1 MRAFATLALATA
13 ACAVIPPYNLVERL
27 ALDPFESTLVT
38 AVKAAGLVTALEGKG
53 PFTVFAPSDLAFD
66 MLPPGTLP
74 KLLANTTLLSEVL
87 LYHVVAGNVSSSQLK
102 DGMVVPTL
110 DKENVLINILPPH
123 NGFPAAVL
131 VNRDSRV
138 TYANNY
144 ATNGVYHTIDRVL
157 IPQHLQAQLL
167 GAAVAFPPLNL
178 VQRLQLVP
186 EFSTLVTAVVAGGLA
201 ETLSGPGPF
210 TVFAPDNFAFERL
223 PPGAL
228 PKILANKT
236 LLVEI
241 LTYHVVA
248 GNVSSTQLTNGE
260 QVKTVNGQDIVVT
273 IADEPRP
280 QPHKVIILNENTQFH
295 RGSYVELPNNYA
307 TNGVFH
313 AVSEVLVPH
322 AL

>member
-1 MRAFATLALATA
+1 MRAVATLALATA
-13 ACAVIPPYNLVERL
+13 ACAAIPPYNLVERL
-27 ALDPFESTLVT
+27 VLDPFESTLVT
-38 AVKAAGLVTALEGKG
+38 AVVAADLQGALSGKG
-53 PFTVFAPSDLAFD
+53 PFTVFAPTDFAFD
-66 MLPPGTLP
+66 QLPPGTLA
-74 KLLANTTLLSEVL
+74 KLLANKTMLTEVL
-87 LYHVVAGNVSSSQLK
+87 LYHVVAGNVSSTQLK

-110 DKENVLINILPPH
+110 DKENLLINILPPH

-138 TYANNY
+138 LYADNY
-144 ATNGVYHTIDRVL
+144 ATNGVYHTIDHVL
-157 IPQHLQAQLL
+157 IPRHLQDSLL
-167 GAAVAFPPLNL
+167 GAAVAAPALNL

-201 ETLSGPGPF
+201 ETLSGAGPF
-210 TVFAPDNFAFERL
+210 TIFAPDNFAFDRL

-248 GNVSSTQLTNGE
+248 GNVSSSELKNGE

-273 IADEPRP
+273 IAQEPRP
-280 QPHKVIILNENTQFH
+280 QPHEVIILNENSQFH
-295 RGSYVELPNNYA
+295 RGSYVDLPNNYA
-307 TNGVFH
+307 SNGVFH
-313 AVSEVLVPH
+313 AVTEVLVPH